1 MTESAPAPKT
11 THIVVLLDR
20 SGSMEAIAADVVGGY
35 NTFIR
40 DQREAGADATVTL
53 VQFDSQDPHEVVYES
68 LAIADVPKLT
78 SKTFIPRGGTPLFD
92 ATGKLVARIREQRA
106 LDTRPTN
113 EQPDVVFVTITD
125 GEENES
131 TEFTLQQLRQLT
143 ANCENEGWTFV
154 YLSAGIDAYGDAGDL
169 GVNSGR
175 ARAFKADKGGADA
188 MFSNLSSSML
198 TLRDKKRRG
207 LDTRADDFFD
217 DSKVNRLLGE
227 DETD

>member
-1 MTESAPAPKT
+1 MTQSAPAPKA

-20 SGSMEAIAADVVGGY
+20 SGSMETIASDVVGGY
-35 NTFIR
+35 NTFIKE
-40 DQREAGADATVTL
+40 QREAGADASVTL
-53 VQFDSQDPHEVVYES
+53 VQFDSEDSQEVVYDG
-68 LAIADVPKLT
+68 LPIAEIPKLT
-78 SKTFIPRGGTPLFD
+78 SKTFIPRGSTPLFD

-106 LDTRPTN
+106 NDARPTN

-131 TEFTLQQLRQLT
+131 SEFSLPQLKQLI
-143 ANCENEGWTFV
+143 ANCEKEGWTFV

-175 ARAFKADKGGADA
+175 ARAFRASKGGADA

-207 LDTRADDFFD
+207 MDTRLDDFFD
-217 DSKVNRLLGE
+217 ESKVDRILGE
-227 DETD
+227 DE